1 MEYLSCEMCGMPSYS
16 ENIHMQHI
24 FSKKHIQNSRN
35 AVNLDHSIHVTGF
48 TFHTTMKDLY
58 DHFTKFGRVKVVDMI
73 QAHGPGKKVFRK
85 KEGNFRRPFLANKK
99 PNFAFVEFE
108 KAESVEAA
116 LIARHH
122 VNGRVIYVNRR
133 QKPVAKE
140 EPVDL
145 EVLQKCAS
153 VQDQIQTVHTTLQ
166 LTEVDKENREK
177 LRVMVETEM
186 KQYFPSCGVHIFGS
200 SNNGFGVKGCDVD
213 LFLQTGV
220 EAPPPPEDDSDESRK
235 PPDIPT
241 VNQVKNGDVSLE
253 VLNKLTKSGQLQFI
267 RRALLQNRDEYIS
280 VVYIPALTCPV
291 VKFLSKTHS
300 LRCDLS
306 NAHSLPLHNTAL
318 LQLYS
323 KLDPRVAPL
332 MTVLRRWAK
341 TNDYIGTQPS
351 FSSYTFSLMV
361 IFYLQTRNPPV
372 LPSVNTLR
380 SRPHVKNIVDG
391 FDCSFCSDVSK
402 IERTKNRQSLETLLL
417 DFFAYYKDFY
427 FFEHVISPLTGRCEP
442 KRRLEEA
449 KTEDGKVKANH
460 MYIQD
465 PFDTA
470 RNCAGNVKF
479 SVLLTMVD
487 HFRKVTEDFRHKPE
501 TDDATNKTWGVAQ
514 LLGASSKRA
523 LRQEYKRNI
532 FSFNMVMSQKM
543 LQNLREEFATD
554 ESQNSLLSQVWV
566 YDVTN
571 IVLDVLRHVLLLE
584 VEIIDAAGSNW
595 YSRKRKL
602 SADDDE
608 SSPSKI
614 IRADGVSSVSDNRSM
629 AVSVNGNVP
638 SSKKGAPVR
647 CQNAGGRAPDIRS
660 MSHFAEFV
668 AHSKNASDEPFLCAQ
683 VTAYHKTW
691 INRKFPEPELI
702 STGLENVL
710 EDQRNV
716 SLEMVKDAK
725 VKLKNEG
732 KFFCEFYKSCKA
744 GYTILDIKVD
754 PFGMDRSSLQLFKF
768 LKQFMRKIVNSQ

>member
-1 MEYLSCEMCGMPSYS
+1 MEYLSCELCGISSYS
-16 ENIHMQHI
+16 ESLHMQHI
-24 FSKKHIQNSRN
+24 FSKKHIQNSRG

-58 DHFTKFGRVKVVDMI
+58 DHFSKFGRVKVVDMI
-73 QAHGPGKKVFRK
+73 QAHGRKKVFGK

-116 LIARHH
+116 LAARHH

-145 EVLQKCAS
+145 EVLQKCAA
-153 VQDQIQTVHTTLQ
+153 VQEQVQTVYTALQ
-166 LTEVDKENREK
+166 LTEDDKENREK
-177 LRVMVETEM
+177 LRAMVETEL
-186 KQYFPSCGVHIFGS
+186 KQYFPNCSVNVFGS
-200 SNNGFGVKGCDVD
+200 SNNGFGCKGCDVD
-213 LFLQTGV
+213 LLLQTGV
-220 EAPPPPEDDSDESRK
+220 EPPPEDDSDENRK

-267 RRALLQNRDEYIS
+267 RRALLQNREEYIS

-306 NAHSLPLHNTAL
+306 NGQSLPLHNTAL

-341 TNDYIGTQPS
+341 TNDYIGIQPS

-361 IFYLQTRNPPV
+361 IFFLQTRSPPV
-372 LPSVNTLR
+372 LPSVNALR
-380 SRPHVKNIVDG
+380 SKPHVKNIVDG
-391 FDCSFCSDVSK
+391 IDCSFCSDVSK
-402 IERTKNRQSLETLLL
+402 IDRSKNRQSSETLLL
-417 DFFAYYKDFY
+417 DFFSYYKDFD
-427 FFEHVISPLTGRCEP
+427 FFEHVLSPLTGRCEP
-442 KRRLEEA
+442 KRKFEEM
-449 KTEDGKVKANH
+449 KTEDGKFKPNH

-465 PFDTA
+465 PFDTS
-470 RNCAGNVKF
+470 RNCAANVKF
-479 SVLLTMVD
+479 STLLTMVE
-487 HFRKVTEDFRHKPE
+487 HFKKVADEFRHKPE
-501 TDDATNKTWGVAQ
+501 TEESTIKTWGVAQ
-514 LLGASSKRA
+514 LLGASTKRT
-523 LRQEYKRNI
+523 LRQDFKHNT

-543 LQNLREEFATD
+543 LQNLREEFGTD
-554 ESQNSLLSQVWV
+554 ESQNALLSQVWV

-571 IVLDVLRHVLLLE
+571 IVLEVLRHVLLLE

-602 SADDDE
+602 SSEDDE

-614 IRADGVSSVSDNRSM
+614 IRADGVSSVSDNRGLS
-629 AVSVNGNVP
+629 VSVNGSVP

-647 CQNAGGRAPDIRS
+647 CQNSGGRAPDIRN

-691 INRKFPEPELI
+691 LNRKFPDAELI
-702 STGLENVL
+702 STGLENIL

-716 SLEMVKDAK
+716 SLEMVQDAK

-754 PFGMDRSSLQLFKF
+754 PFGMDRSSLQLFRF
-768 LKQFMRKIVNSQ
+768 LKQFMRKIVDSQ